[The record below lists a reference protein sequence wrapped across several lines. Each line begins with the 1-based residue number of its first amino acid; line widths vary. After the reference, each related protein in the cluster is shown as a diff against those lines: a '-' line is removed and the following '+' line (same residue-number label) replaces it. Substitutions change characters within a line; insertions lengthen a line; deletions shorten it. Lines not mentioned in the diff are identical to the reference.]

1 MPRGRGLSRGVPFLI
16 RLVLEVFRAKQHAL
30 THDFSRL
37 ELHGRA
43 RRDRN
48 IDIGLVRITSDTGTG
63 ESHLEHPEI
72 PQLDTITFGQC
83 IRDMVERLLDDIED
97 IALNETRFVADGN
110 DEIAF
115 GEVGHDKKR
124 KKASVGVE
132 FSLSGA
138 REE

>member
-1 MPRGRGLSRGVPFLI
+1 MPKGLRYSSPVVSRLA
-16 RLVLEVFRAKQHAL
+16 LELFGAKQNPLA
-30 THDFSRL
+30 HDLSGL
-37 ELHGRA
+37 ELHSRTRG
-43 RRDRN
+43 DGH